1 MTNANKELSQGEPD
15 QVRGGLIVKEND
27 DSKFWLIRQDGTVY
41 APAPNLEKALEF
53 ARTLSLSTE
62 VITREEYVKRFGREL
77 VW

>member
-1 MTNANKELSQGEPD
+1 M
-15 QVRGGLIVKEND
+15 KEND

>member
-1 MTNANKELSQGEPD
+1 MTAFEKELSYSKLE
-15 QVRGGLIVKEND
+15 QVIGGLIVE
-27 DSKFWLIRQDGTVY
+27 DSSDNKLWLIRQDGTVY
-41 APAPNLEKALEF
+41 APAPTLEKALEF